1 MASIENLDKLC
12 DKEHDHFSLPIKYP
26 HTNFDAHQRSNGN
39 ANVIKTFHQTLGV
52 HPYSQHSKTV
62 ESP

>member
-26 HTNFDAHQRSNGN
+26 HTHFDAYQRSNGN
-39 ANVIKTFHQTLGV
+39 ANVIKTFHQILAV
-52 HPYSQHSKTV
+52 HPYFQHSKTE